1 MLEDIKKKKYIH
13 YLSKYAEIKSIVG
26 LFPYKN
32 PILEVWG
39 VIHSITA
46 CQTFILLSPHHA
58 QNKLWAKT
66 WWCEIRTKAMAQPT
80 IAQSLQETLPSTTS
94 GHTGG
99 GHMPPAPLFAPQC
112 RGLNWQDVYW
122 CLLHLHVSVTLRNHS
137 KLVWTG
143 VKASNPPKKGEYSLL
158 QNEVKSTLGIGLK
171 VFCHRYK
178 NYLQSVF
185 KIILKSYTEGLHIYL
200 TE

>member
-13 YLSKYAEIKSIVG
+13 YLSKYTEIKSIVG

-39 VIHSITA
+39 MIHSITA
-46 CQTFILLSPHHA
+46 CQTFILLSPRHA

-80 IAQSLQETLPSTTS
+80 IAQGLQETLPSTTS
-94 GHTGG
+94 GHAGG

-112 RGLNWQDVYW
+112 RGLNWQDQSPSRCGCYCGTAHRDAAPCPAVG
-122 CLLHLHVSVTLRNHS
+122 VSGR
-137 KLVWTG
+137 
-143 VKASNPPKKGEYSLL
+143 
-158 QNEVKSTLGIGLK
+158 STLS
-171 VFCHRYK
+171 
-178 NYLQSVF
+178 LQGYPWVLLMRALSPLTLATNSGEA
-185 KIILKSYTEGLHIYL
+185 LKSRMTLCLICFP
-200 TE
+200 